1 VFKGSGV
8 DNLAAILITL
18 ESKMITIDISKI
30 TQKGLDLGKVV
41 IKRVE
46 RAKWIRKNQNGAEIL
61 TAYNG
66 MKALFIA

>member
-1 VFKGSGV
+1 
-8 DNLAAILITL
+8 
-18 ESKMITIDISKI
+18 MITIDISKI